1 MVNIQLDELNEFILS
16 KCKEDSFNGF
26 TTVSKIDINNNTYEL
41 KNDEQKYIF
50 LVEILGNRIFAS
62 EDCMLECLL
71 KDHINAIENREI
83 YEHGYP
89 EARLIP
95 HNHTQDCEEESFNFI
110 TGEFNDKIKN
120 ILNQYFIE
128 GV

>member
-1 MVNIQLDELNEFILS
+1 MVSVKLDELNEFILS

-62 EDCMLECLL
+62 EDYMLECLL
-71 KDHINAIENREI
+71 KGHISAIENREI

-95 HNHTQDCEEESFNFI
+95 HNHTQNCEEETFKFI
-110 TGEFNDKIKN
+110 TEEFNDKIKN
-120 ILNQYFIE
+120 ILNQYFVE
-128 GV
+128 GI

>member
-1 MVNIQLDELNEFILS
+1 MVNIKLEELNEFILS
-16 KCKEDSFNGF
+16 KCEEDSFNGF
-26 TTVSKIDINNNTYEL
+26 TTVRKTDINNNKYEL
-41 KNDEQKYIF
+41 KDDEQKYIF

-62 EDCMLECLL
+62 EDYMLECLL
-71 KDHINAIENREI
+71 KDHIGAIENLEI

-89 EARLIP
+89 EGRLIP
-95 HNHTQDCEEESFNFI
+95 HNHTQNCEEETFEFI

-120 ILNQYFIE
+120 ILNQYFAE

>member
-1 MVNIQLDELNEFILS
+1 MENVKLDELNEFVLS

-26 TTVSKIDINNNTYEL
+26 TTVSKTDINNNKYEI
-41 KNDEQKYIF
+41 KDDEQKYIF

-62 EDCMLECLL
+62 EDYMLECLL
-71 KDHINAIENREI
+71 KDHINDIKDRSI

-95 HNHTQDCEEESFNFI
+95 SNHTEECEKCTFEFI
-110 TGEFNDKIKN
+110 TEIFNDKIKN
-120 ILNQYFIE
+120 ILNQYFVE
-128 GV
+128 GI